1 MNAAPM
7 PAPSLTLP
15 SLPSPAWL
23 RNAGAAG
30 VALGLHALA
39 LGLLLVHWP
48 SETPEAP
55 QVRTL
60 STRLI
65 SLAPP
70 APAPPVPTQPERV
83 AAPPVVPEPVKPVE
97 APKADPRI
105 QQQKLEQAA
114 LARKRVERQREQQR
128 QAEQQQLDRLHL
140 EAETLA
146 REQAQQRLAAQ
157 QAETL
162 AREQAQQRLA
172 AQQAQAAAAESSRQA
187 EAAAAA
193 SRPYLPIAKD
203 APDYPERALDK
214 GIQGDCTLSYRVN
227 PQGRVENPQVLGDCH
242 PLFVRPS
249 LAAAKGFRYQP
260 RMIDGQAVAVE
271 GVKNTFHYRIE

>member
-1 MNAAPM
+1 
-7 PAPSLTLP
+7 
-15 SLPSPAWL
+15 
-23 RNAGAAG
+23 
-30 VALGLHALA
+30 
-39 LGLLLVHWP
+39 
-48 SETPEAP
+48 
-55 QVRTL
+55 
-60 STRLI
+60 
-65 SLAPP
+65 
-70 APAPPVPTQPERV
+70 
-83 AAPPVVPEPVKPVE
+83 
-97 APKADPRI
+97 
-105 QQQKLEQAA
+105 
-114 LARKRVERQREQQR
+114 EQQR
-128 QAEQQQLDRLHL
+128 
-140 EAETLA
+140 
-146 REQAQQRLAAQ
+146 RE
-157 QAETL
+157 AETL

-249 LAAAKGFRYQP
+249 LAAARGFRYQP
-260 RMIDGQAVAVE
+260 RIVDGQAVAVE

>member
-1 MNAAPM
+1 MNAAAM
-7 PAPSLTLP
+7 PASRLPLP
-15 SLPSPAWL
+15 SLATLTWPTWL

-30 VALGLHALA
+30 VALGLHVLV
-39 LGLLLVHWP
+39 LGLLLAHWP
-48 SETPEAP
+48 SETPETP
-55 QVRTL
+55 QLRTL

-70 APAPPVPTQPERV
+70 APPQPERV
-83 AAPPVVPEPVKPVE
+83 AAAPVAPEPVKPVE

-105 QQQKLEQAA
+105 QQQKLEQAD
-114 LARKRVERQREQQR
+114 LAHKRVEQRREQQR
-128 QAEQQQLDRLHL
+128 QAEQLRLDRLRL
-140 EAETLA
+140 E
-146 REQAQQRLAAQ
+146 
-157 QAETL
+157 AETL

-187 EAAAAA
+187 AAAAAA

-227 PQGRVENPQVLGDCH
+227 PQGRVEDPRVIGDCH

-249 LAAAKGFRYQP
+249 LAAARGFRYQP